1 MTSWSSM
8 QAMTLTDPPR
18 TPSSLKDPS
27 YGNANRFQEVAMGW
41 HKLPMPRIAAVHG
54 VFFGGGLQVA
64 SVTEIRVVA
73 PDARMSVMEMKWGLL
88 PDMGDAAVAG
98 C

>member
-1 MTSWSSM
+1 
-8 QAMTLTDPPR
+8 
-18 TPSSLKDPS
+18 
-27 YGNANRFQEVAMGW
+27 MGW